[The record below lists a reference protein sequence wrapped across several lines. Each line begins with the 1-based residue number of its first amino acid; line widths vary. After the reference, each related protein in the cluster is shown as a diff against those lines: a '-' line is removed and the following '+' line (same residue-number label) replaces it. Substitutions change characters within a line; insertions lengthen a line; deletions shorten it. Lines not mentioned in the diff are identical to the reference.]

1 VPRCLGPADGV
12 PSLGSVQ
19 ALVEDRA
26 GNLWIGGDTT
36 LLRRSANSYTAYR
49 PTGLQNNAGI
59 AGIAAI
65 AEAPDGTLWVG
76 ISKPGPDL
84 GLQRLVDGRLEAF
97 RTSQLDGSTL
107 SVSALYLDREGS
119 LWIGT
124 LDRGLYRVRGDAV
137 AHFDRRD
144 GLSGDFVVEVTED
157 REGSI
162 WVATSQG
169 VDRFSDTPVVSFSSG
184 EGLCSPE
191 AASVLATRDGSIW
204 TGGDGA
210 LTRVRGST
218 VSCLRSGRELPGSQV
233 TSLFADRAGR
243 LWVGLDDG
251 LWVYEQERFRQVRRP
266 DGRAIGLVTSI
277 AEAANGQVWI
287 AVSGPPRILVRIE
300 GLTVRED
307 YHDAPLPRRVA
318 ADPTGGLWLGL
329 LAGDLARLHD
339 GTLQTFRFAHDDSAF
354 LHQLLPL
361 ADGSV
366 LAATSYGLIGWLA
379 GRQATLTVKN
389 GLPCDAVHAI
399 AFDRQDDLWLFL
411 SCGLTEVTNAD
422 LQRWKTDPGARVS
435 PRVLDELDGVR
446 VGRASFEAGA
456 RSTNGHLWFANGLQ
470 LQTIDPARLRR
481 NTVPP
486 PVHIERIV
494 ADRTSYPASAVVRLP
509 PLTRDIEIAY
519 AGLSF
524 VAPQKVS
531 FRYRLVGRDDTW
543 QEPGTRREA
552 FYSDLRPGT
561 YRFRVIASN
570 NDGVW
575 NEDGASLDFVIAPA
589 WYQTSWFLALSL
601 VAAGAAAL
609 AAYQLRLRQ
618 VAAAL
623 NARFDERLAERTRV
637 ARDLHDTLLQTVQG
651 TKMVADN
658 ALDRPDDAAG
668 MRRAMEQVSSWLGQ
682 ASHEG
687 RAAVNA
693 LRTSA
698 TERNDLAEA
707 LRRAI
712 DDCARPNAME
722 AELSVTGEARDMHP
736 IVRDEVYR
744 IAYEAI
750 RNASVHSGGRR
761 LEVSLNYSQDLTVR
775 VADNG
780 VGMEPAIAET
790 GKSGH
795 FGLRGMRERAARIG
809 ARLAIESTTAGTE
822 VVLIVPGRV
831 IFRKPTATIRE
842 RLAAVLTSLPIR
854 K

>member
-1 VPRCLGPADGV
+1 MFRTSWLVLACACLHPAMAWAVDPARLISQYSHTAWRVQDGFFRGSPYTFVQTEDGYLWIGTDSGVVRFDGVSFLPWNSDQDGELPNNEVMQLLAARDGSLWIATLGGLSRWRERQLTNYSVGPGGATAMLEDRRGTIWIGRRFADAGGQVLCQWAEPVPRCLGPADGV

-287 AVSGPPRILVRIE
+287 AVSGPPRILVRICHVAWPPTRPAAC
-300 GLTVRED
+300 GSGCWPAIWRDCTTARYRRFGSRTTTARFSISCCLWLMGRCS
-307 YHDAPLPRRVA
+307 PLP
-318 ADPTGGLWLGL
+318 
-329 LAGDLARLHD
+329 
-339 GTLQTFRFAHDDSAF
+339 
-354 LHQLLPL
+354 
-361 ADGSV
+361 
-366 LAATSYGLIGWLA
+366 
-379 GRQATLTVKN
+379 
-389 GLPCDAVHAI
+389 
-399 AFDRQDDLWLFL
+399 
-411 SCGLTEVTNAD
+411 
-422 LQRWKTDPGARVS
+422 
-435 PRVLDELDGVR
+435 
-446 VGRASFEAGA
+446 
-456 RSTNGHLWFANGLQ
+456 
-470 LQTIDPARLRR
+470 
-481 NTVPP
+481 
-486 PVHIERIV
+486 
-494 ADRTSYPASAVVRLP
+494 
-509 PLTRDIEIAY
+509 
-519 AGLSF
+519 
-524 VAPQKVS
+524 
-531 FRYRLVGRDDTW
+531 
-543 QEPGTRREA
+543 
-552 FYSDLRPGT
+552 
-561 YRFRVIASN
+561 
-570 NDGVW
+570 
-575 NEDGASLDFVIAPA
+575 
-589 WYQTSWFLALSL
+589 
-601 VAAGAAAL
+601 
-609 AAYQLRLRQ
+609 
-618 VAAAL
+618 
-623 NARFDERLAERTRV
+623 
-637 ARDLHDTLLQTVQG
+637 
-651 TKMVADN
+651 
-658 ALDRPDDAAG
+658 
-668 MRRAMEQVSSWLGQ
+668 
-682 ASHEG
+682 
-687 RAAVNA
+687 
-693 LRTSA
+693 
-698 TERNDLAEA
+698 
-707 LRRAI
+707 
-712 DDCARPNAME
+712 
-722 AELSVTGEARDMHP
+722 VTG
-736 IVRDEVYR
+736 
-744 IAYEAI
+744 
-750 RNASVHSGGRR
+750 
-761 LEVSLNYSQDLTVR
+761 
-775 VADNG
+775 
-780 VGMEPAIAET
+780 
-790 GKSGH
+790 
-795 FGLRGMRERAARIG
+795 
-809 ARLAIESTTAGTE
+809 
-822 VVLIVPGRV
+822 
-831 IFRKPTATIRE
+831 
-842 RLAAVLTSLPIR
+842 
-854 K
+854 